1 MTGSLLEQ
9 TAWVTGGG
17 RGIGRAVAR
26 GLAAAGARVAV
37 SSRSQSELESVAR
50 EIADA
55 GGRALAVTCDVTAEA
70 DVASALAAIGA
81 WQGGVDILV
90 NNAGFAESAPLDRLD
105 RALWDKTL
113 AVNLTGTY
121 HCTRAALPGM
131 IGRGRGR
138 VINIASV
145 AGRVG
150 FQYTAAYC
158 AAKHGVLGFTRA
170 IALEVARSGVTVN
183 AVCPGWTDTDM
194 SAAAVRRIAAST
206 GRSEADARRLLER
219 MSPIQRMIQPD
230 EVARVVAFLAAP
242 EAAGITGQA
251 IDVDGGEVMA

>member
-1 MTGSLLEQ
+1 LNEQ

-17 RGIGRAVAR
+17 RGIGRAIAR
-26 GLAAAGARVAV
+26 ALAAAGARVAV
-37 SSRSQSELESVAR
+37 SSRSLSELESIAR
-50 EIADA
+50 EIAD
-55 GGRALAVTCDVTAEA
+55 GGGYAIAVAC
-70 DVASALAAIGA
+70 DVASETEVTNALRAIDSRIGRP
-81 WQGGVDILV
+81 DILV
-90 NNAGFAESAPLDRLD
+90 NNAGFAESAPLERLD

-131 IGRGRGR
+131 IARGRGR

-170 IALEVARSGVTVN
+170 IALEVAKTGVTVN
-183 AVCPGWTDTDM
+183 AVCPGWTDTEM

-206 GRSEADARRLLER
+206 GRSEADARRLLEK